1 MEIQPFSEAPVH
13 PYYGRPFTE
22 TEPAAINQ
30 IITSPKPPV
39 KDAPPAPPFPA
50 DPVQVGLPPMLWA
63 AKECGAADFGDARL
77 SQRLVSLVTS
87 LAEHPE
93 QSIPEALGKWSDVK
107 AAYRFFDNEKV
118 SVDAIYDGHLAPTLE
133 KIKDQ
138 PVILAVQDTTCFN
151 FTLHK
156 DTEGLGPIGKGDLAG
171 FFLHTCL
178 AVSTAGVPL
187 GVLAHRLWARPPKIA
202 EKAKNQLL
210 KDKESARWIEVTREV
225 AQVVPA
231 PTRVIMIGDR
241 ESDIYDLLLLADEKR
256 DFLIRAR
263 FDRQLDNSNDR
274 LWQTVENAPA
284 LGQTTIKVPR
294 ADKRPEREATLTLR
308 SATVTLRPPANR
320 KKEELPTITVGAL
333 LVREEAPP
341 AGAKPVEWLLL
352 TTLPCDTLQDAL
364 QVLTWYTYR
373 WRIERYHFIL
383 KSGCRVEKLE
393 LETGDRL
400 MCALAVYSMV
410 AVRLLHLTYQ
420 VRETPDMPCTVSL
433 GDSEWKALYA
443 ATFKTKEVPE
453 SPPDLETA
461 VLWIAKLGGFLA
473 RKGDGKPGVKVVW
486 RGFRRLEA
494 MTVMWEIFNSP

>member
-1 MEIQPFSEAPVH
+1 M
-13 PYYGRPFTE
+13 
-22 TEPAAINQ
+22 
-30 IITSPKPPV
+30 
-39 KDAPPAPPFPA
+39 
-50 DPVQVGLPPMLWA
+50 MLWA
-63 AKECGAADFGDARL
+63 ARECGATDFGDARL
-77 SQRLVSLVTS
+77 TQRLVSLVVS

-93 QSIPEALGKWSDVK
+93 QSIPEALGKWGDVK

-118 SVDAIYDGHLAPTLE
+118 AVDAIYDGHLAPTLD

-178 AVSTAGVPL
+178 AVSTDGVPL
-187 GVLAHRLWARPPKIA
+187 GVLAYRMWARPPKEE
-202 EKAKNQLL
+202 EKVKNRLL
-210 KDKESARWIEVTREV
+210 KDKESARWLEV
-225 AQVVPA
+225 AEEVARIVPA
-231 PTRVIMIGDR
+231 PTRVIMVGDR
-241 ESDIYDLLLLADEKR
+241 ESDIFDFLLLADENH

-263 FDRQLDNSNDR
+263 WDRQLDDSSDR
-274 LWQTVENAPA
+274 LWQTVEKAPA
-284 LGQTTIKVPR
+284 LGRTTIKVPR
-294 ADKRPEREATLTLR
+294 ADKRPEREAILTLR
-308 SATVTLRPPANR
+308 SARVTLAPPQNR
-320 KKEELPTITVGAL
+320 KKEELPPANVNAL
-333 LVREEAPP
+333 LVREEDPP
-341 AGAKPVEWLLL
+341 KGATPVEWLLL
-352 TTLPCDTLQDAL
+352 TTLPCDTLKAAL

-383 KSGCRVEKLE
+383 KSGCHVEKLE

-400 MCALAVYSMV
+400 MRALAVYSMV

-433 GDSEWKALYA
+433 GNSEWKALYA
-443 ATFKTKEVPE
+443 ATFKTREAPE
-453 SPPDLETA
+453 SPPDLKTA

-473 RKGDGKPGVKVVW
+473 RKCDGNPGVKVLW